1 MDSLELIYGT
11 SDDYEKIRN
20 RKRRL
25 CDSYYL
31 PMIKKY
37 LNTTEDKTILDFGS
51 GEGVMAKHLSS
62 NFKKYYCLDINE
74 DFLKLC
80 KDYNKNST
88 NVEYK
93 LVKDLDLDIEL
104 STIDVIISHAV
115 FELMDSIPFLDYI
128 RKFYN
133 VMKKDS
139 VLFFDFY
146 DTTEKFKET
155 DKFPAGYPYN
165 TMKKLEVKNWLD
177 EMGFECIEDT
187 QYSYAYK
194 RETQLSYLGFRKI

>member
-1 MDSLELIYGT
+1 MDFLELIYGT

-20 RKRRL
+20 RKIEL

-51 GEGVMAKHLSS
+51 GEGVMAKRLAS

-128 RKFYN
+128 QKFYN

-139 VLFFDFY
+139 VLFFDFW
-146 DTTEKFKET
+146 DTT
-155 DKFPAGYPYN
+155 DKFKYDRFNPYF

-187 QYSYAYK
+187 QYSHAYK
-194 RETQLSYLGFRKI
+194 RETQMSYMGFRKV

>member
-1 MDSLELIYGT
+1 MDFLELIYGT
-11 SDDYEKIRN
+11 SDDYDKIRN
-20 RKRRL
+20 RKIEL

-51 GEGVMAKHLSS
+51 GEGVMAKRLSS

-128 RKFYN
+128 QKFYN

-139 VLFFDFY
+139 VLFFDFW
-146 DTTEKFKET
+146 DTT
-155 DKFPAGYPYN
+155 DKFKDDRFNPSF
-165 TMKKLEVKNWLD
+165 TMK
-177 EMGFECIEDT
+177 
-187 QYSYAYK
+187 
-194 RETQLSYLGFRKI
+194 